1 MEPSEQAKRG
11 VRRGGWSR
19 SWILGV
25 TVKTLKASL
34 PARCGLAVGF
44 VAAAL
49 LGRLALDPI
58 LANNHPY
65 TAFELATVLAACF
78 GGAGPGLLALGLG
91 YVAADWYFIPPRHSL
106 FIMDQPDVA
115 GVTTFYFL
123 TGMLTML
130 SGVIMRSAL
139 AQAVEAREQLAREI
153 EERRKAQEAGLQQ
166 QRRLE
171 VLHLAAARLLSTT
184 EPEAAL
190 HEVYRAIADYFQ
202 VDGFIEYEVGPNGAG
217 LKLRS
222 CVFVEPGGKES
233 SRDLPA
239 LSLGQGISG
248 QVAATRQPA
257 LISNVQNL
265 EGPETDIIR
274 GLGVRAYACEPL
286 VLGERLIGT
295 LAFASRTRERFERLD
310 QEMFATL
317 ANYIALTRER
327 FRLRRELERHAQD
340 LEETVEERTARLR
353 ATIHDLEL
361 MSYNIMHDMRAPLR
375 SIQSFA
381 DLIEEDAGEGLNA
394 EAQTHLSR
402 IRSSAERMDALI
414 RDVLSYAGTARSELP
429 MQPIELTPLIRGI
442 VESYPTLQSNKARIR
457 VDPNLPRVL
466 GNQAALTQCFSN
478 LLGNAVK
485 FVPPGKAPTV
495 QVSATR
501 GSGRVRVR
509 VKDNGIGV
517 PPECQEKIFGMF
529 TRLSKQYEGTG
540 IGLAIVRK
548 AAERMGGQVGLES
561 QPGQGSCFWLEL
573 KEAA

>member
-1 MEPSEQAKRG
+1 M
-11 VRRGGWSR
+11 
-19 SWILGV
+19 
-25 TVKTLKASL
+25 
-34 PARCGLAVGF
+34 GF

-49 LGRLALDPI
+49 SGRLALDPI
-58 LANNHPY
+58 LENNHPY
-65 TAFELATVLAACF
+65 TAFELATVLSACF
-78 GGAGPGLLALGLG
+78 GGAVPGLLALCLG
-91 YVAADWYFIPPRHSL
+91 YLAADWYFIPPRHSL
-106 FIMDQPDVA
+106 FMTDQPDMA

-123 TGMLTML
+123 TGLLTALGGM
-130 SGVIMRSAL
+130 IMRSAL
-139 AQAVEAREQLAREI
+139 AQAVEAREQLVREV
-153 EERRKAQEAGLQQ
+153 EERRKAQEAKLQQ

-171 VLHLAAARLLSTT
+171 VLHLAADRLLSTT
-184 EPEAAL
+184 EPEAVL
-190 HEVYRAIADYFQ
+190 HEVYGAIADYFQ
-202 VDGFIEYEVGPNGAG
+202 VDGFIEYEVSPNGAG
-217 LKLRS
+217 LDLRS
-222 CVFVEPGGKES
+222 CVFVEPGGKQS
-233 SRDLPA
+233 NRALPA

-248 QVAATRQPA
+248 RVAATRQPA
-257 LISNVQNL
+257 LISGVQSS
-265 EGPETDIIR
+265 EEPETDIIR

-286 VLGERLIGT
+286 VVSERLVGT
-295 LAFASRTRERFERLD
+295 LAFASRTRERFESLD
-310 QEMFATL
+310 QELFATL

-327 FRLRRELERHAQD
+327 LRLRRELERHAQD

-381 DLIEEDAGEGLNA
+381 DLIEEDTGRGLNA
-394 EAQTHLSR
+394 AAQEHLSR

-442 VESYPTLQSNKARIR
+442 VESYPSLQTNKTGIQI
-457 VDPNLPRVL
+457 DPNLPRVL

-501 GSGRVRVR
+501 DSGRVRVM

-573 KEAA
+573 KDAA